1 MSNELV
7 NFLNIFNNSYSQIRP
22 DLSDAISGAIRAA
35 DNAREFET
43 NPRIIDLLRILV
55 ERLSTQVSNETDA
68 VNSYMLESR
77 GSVTRPFF
85 YYMTIPGNLFP
96 EDQPVYPPAPPAL
109 PMLERSFATHFDV
122 EDQLIMPLQQVHQN
136 PPRIDVF
143 LGNPVPQLPHQ
154 VPEEF
159 QATAPSARPRNILS
173 NDIEDGEIF

>member
-7 NFLNIFNNSYSQIRP
+7 NFLNIFNNSYYQIRP
-22 DLSDAISGAIRAA
+22 DLSDAISGAIRVAESS
-35 DNAREFET
+35 REFET
-43 NPRIIDLLRILV
+43 NPRIIELLRILV
-55 ERLSTQVSNETDA
+55 ERLSTQASETEA

-96 EDQPVYPPAPPAL
+96 EDRPVYPPAPVAL
-109 PMLERSFATHFDV
+109 PRLEPSFATHFDM
-122 EDQLIMPLQQVHQN
+122 EDQLIMPLQQVYQN

-143 LGNPVPQLPHQ
+143 MGNPGPQLPHQ

-159 QATAPSARPRNILS
+159 QASAPSALPRNILP
-173 NDIEDGEIF
+173 NEIEDGEIFE